1 MTLIAEYPA
10 ALRMATMDP
19 PTIASSRCRT
29 IVNTRQAPSAIGPYS
44 QVLYRLTLSILQ
56 LV

>member
-1 MTLIAEYPA
+1 
-10 ALRMATMDP
+10 MDP

-44 QVLYRLTLSILQ
+44 QVLVSPTLSILKF
-56 LV
+56 V